1 LHCHFY
7 HGVFDPTTTQRGQI
21 ITYVLDHPNASPQ
34 AVANQFN
41 VHRTT
46 ISRILRR
53 FRNRGVTTDADRS
66 GRPHSLSKQQLDWL
80 DNYIHTHSNFTSDRI
95 TNELNQHFNIN
106 VSSRTVR
113 RLRKILGYHARQ
125 RGTYEAPT
133 AQHKQHR
140 IQWCNNHENT
150 DWRQCVFVDE
160 STIVPRDTG
169 DIEWVKRGDPRR
181 PRIIENMRA
190 SVQVIMAIWHN
201 GHAVVAHNQQI
212 NSQVFLQFLEESV
225 YNPHPIT
232 ENYTLI
238 MDRAPYHTAEG
249 VQKWLNDREIDYE
262 FLPARS
268 PDLDPVDYLWSSF
281 KHIVKMREP
290 TNADSLWQAILFAQD
305 NMQQRPI
312 NNTIDSMTHFVQ
324 SVIER
329 EGEIHAH

>member
-1 LHCHFY
+1 MHCHFY

-66 GRPHSLSKQQLDWL
+66 GRPHSLSKQQLEWL

-160 STIVPRDTG
+160 STIVLRDTG
-169 DIEWVKRGDPRR
+169 DIEWVKRGDPS
-181 PRIIENMRA
+181 A
-190 SVQVIMAIWHN
+190 TT
-201 GHAVVAHNQQI
+201 
-212 NSQVFLQFLEESV
+212 
-225 YNPHPIT
+225 YN
-232 ENYTLI
+232 
-238 MDRAPYHTAEG
+238 
-249 VQKWLNDREIDYE
+249 
-262 FLPARS
+262 
-268 PDLDPVDYLWSSF
+268 
-281 KHIVKMREP
+281 
-290 TNADSLWQAILFAQD
+290 
-305 NMQQRPI
+305 
-312 NNTIDSMTHFVQ
+312 
-324 SVIER
+324 
-329 EGEIHAH
+329 